1 MVRIEIVSDLS
12 DRTFGRSILLGISIV
27 FSSMQIADNV
37 INIHLCR
44 SFWTYLT
51 ICILLPALSKIK
63 VFRIIMEE
71 WLSVLASFQHIKK
84 AKNITKV
91 RNCTDIT
98 ICLFVLFIFFSFCLF
113 VFLSFCILVFS
124 SFCLFDQMS
133 EGSQVSEVTLCV
145 KIQKWQWLTHS
156 PKRVGI
162 ELPGQ
167 LKHYALNS

>member
-1 MVRIEIVSDLS
+1 MVRIEIVSDL
-12 DRTFGRSILLGISIV
+12 TFGRSVLLAISIV
-27 FSSMQIADNV
+27 FSQMQIADNV

-113 VFLSFCILVFS
+113 VFLSFCLSVFLS
-124 SFCLFDQMS
+124 SRLFVFLIKCLKGLKSQKSLFVS
-133 EGSQVSEVTLCV
+133 KFKSGSDS
-145 KIQKWQWLTHS
+145 LTH
-156 PKRVGI
+156 PKG
-162 ELPGQ
+162 
-167 LKHYALNS
+167 